1 MQIEAWD
8 EVENGPLSESAMRQQ
23 LEQRGY
29 RVARYTYPPGTI
41 FPEHSH
47 AVDKMDAV
55 LAGQFRLTANGQSV
69 VLAAGDC
76 IAIPR
81 GMVHRAEVIGDEAVV
96 SLDATKT

>member
-1 MQIEAWD
+1 MRVEVWD
-8 EVENGPLSESAMRQQ
+8 EAENGPLSESAMRQQ

-69 VLAAGDC
+69 VLATGDC

-81 GMVHRAEVIGDEAVV
+81 GMVHRAEVVGNEAVI